1 MAERVL
7 LGDEALALGAIDA
20 GLSVAYGYPGTPS
33 SEIMEFL
40 QAAASGAGAGREG
53 PLVARWCANE
63 KTAYEEA
70 VGVSLVG
77 RRALVTMKH
86 VGLNV
91 ASDPFLNSALLDI
104 HGGLVV
110 AVADDPG
117 MHSSQSEQDSRFYAD
132 FARVICLEPR
142 TQQEAYEMTREAFD
156 LSERFHIPV
165 MVRLVTRLSHSR
177 AVVRTQAPRPQN
189 PLRKAPD
196 KSGWV
201 TLPSLS
207 RRGWERLLAAQAEFR
222 RWSEESPHNRL
233 ELGGGVGGAAAAD
246 PGYAG
251 FGVLTTG
258 LGGNYYEENLPE
270 LPAKPPHLHIGA
282 YPLPVEK
289 IRLLAG
295 RVRRIVVIEEGYP
308 FVERCLRGLLPPP
321 VEIQGKESGH
331 LPAAGELNP
340 DNVRPALGLGER
352 RGQELPGLRLPN
364 RPPQLCAGCPHR
376 DTFEALNLALEGMA
390 ARLVT
395 SDIGCYTLG
404 YLPPFESIETCLC
417 MGASVGMAKGA
428 AEAGFRPV
436 VGVIGDSTFLHS
448 GITPLIDAVAAGT
461 DMTLIILDNGTTAMT
476 GGQPTLLSSPRI
488 QELVR
493 GVGVDPA
500 HLRVITP
507 LRRHTPE
514 NARIIREELEHRGL
528 SVIIALRECVQTAKE
543 KKR

>member
-1 MAERVL
+1 MEARVPAEPRRA
-7 LGDEALALGAIDA
+7 E
-20 GLSVAYGYPGTPS
+20 
-33 SEIMEFL
+33 
-40 QAAASGAGAGREG
+40 AGAGGSAERG
-53 PLVARWCANE
+53 GIVARWCANE
-63 KTAYEEA
+63 KTAYEAA

-91 ASDPFLNSALLDI
+91 AADPFLNSALLDI

-142 TQQEAYEMTREAFD
+142 SQQEAYEMTREAFD

-165 MVRLVTRLSHSR
+165 VVRLVTRLSHSR
-177 AVVRTQAPRPQN
+177 AVVATRPPRPQN
-189 PLRKAPD
+189 PLSKAPD

-207 RRGWERLLAAQAEFR
+207 RRGWERLLAAQGAFR
-222 RWSEESPHNRL
+222 RYAEESPWNRL
-233 ELGGGVGGAAAAD
+233 MLNERCSEVGVI
-246 PGYAG
+246 
-251 FGVLTTG
+251 TTG
-258 LGGNYYEENLPE
+258 LGGNYYEENLEE
-270 LPAKPPHLHIGA
+270 LAVRPSHLHIGV

-289 IRLLAG
+289 IRRLAE
-295 RVRRIVVIEEGYP
+295 RVRKIVVIEEGYP
-308 FVERCLRGLLPPP
+308 FVERYLRGLLPQA
-321 VEIQGKESGH
+321 VEIAGKESGH
-331 LPAAGELNP
+331 LPASGELNP
-340 DNVRPALGLGER
+340 DNVRPAMGLGEKN
-352 RGQELPGLRLPN
+352 GQELPGLRLPA

-376 DTFEALNLALEGMA
+376 DTFEALNLAVAGFPA
-390 ARLVT
+390 SLVT

-436 VGVIGDSTFLHS
+436 VAVIGDSTFLHS
-448 GITPLIDAVAAGT
+448 GITPLLDAVAGGVS
-461 DMTLIILDNGTTAMT
+461 MTLIILDNGTTAMT
-476 GGQPTLLSSPRI
+476 GGQPTLLASGRI

-493 GVGVDPA
+493 GAGVEAA
-500 HLRVITP
+500 HIRVIQP
-507 LRRHTPE
+507 LRKHTQE
-514 NARIIREELEHRGL
+514 NARILREEMEYPGV
-528 SVIIALRECVQTAKE
+528 SVVIALRECIQTVRDR
-543 KKR
+543 KKAGAQA